1 MRRSLYKLS
10 DLIVKK
16 INNPGRYGD
25 GNNLYLVVDHKT
37 SKRWVIRLTINGKR
51 RDMGFII

>member
-16 INNPGRYGD
+16 INNPGRFGD
-25 GNNLYLVVDHKT
+25 GNNLYLVVKI
-37 SKRWVIRLTINGKR
+37 KEANMNKLNLILICKV
-51 RDMGFII
+51 